1 VLLFKIHFRLKMK
14 SNFKTHYLRMIALS
28 DDSLLIQG
36 QIFFLY
42 FQSNKAKAKTLGT
55 KFTIA

>member
-1 VLLFKIHFRLKMK
+1 MK

-42 FQSNKAKAKTLGT
+42 FESNKAKAKTLGT

>member
-1 VLLFKIHFRLKMK
+1 MK

-36 QIFFLY
+36 QKKFLC

-55 KFTIA
+55 KFTTA